1 MTLAIELRSAFGLA
15 VGYRAMVC
23 RRSFIYSLLVS
34 CRWSTSTASSRS
46 STVRRNPFIITT
58 TGNGSLAN

>member
-34 CRWSTSTASSRS
+34 CRWSTLYCQFSFLDR
-46 STVRRNPFIITT
+46 PP
-58 TGNGSLAN
+58 